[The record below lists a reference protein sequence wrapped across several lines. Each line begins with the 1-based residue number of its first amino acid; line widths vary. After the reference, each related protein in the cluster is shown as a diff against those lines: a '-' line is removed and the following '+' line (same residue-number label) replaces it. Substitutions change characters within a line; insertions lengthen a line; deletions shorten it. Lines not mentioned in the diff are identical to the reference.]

1 MTRKIDSPT
10 VVSAEGT
17 EPKIIE
23 EYVGRVNTGDASVSI
38 ARMRSPEG
46 WIEPAQ
52 TPEFDE
58 YTLVLAGTLVVEHE
72 GGRTEVRAGE
82 AVHTKAGER
91 VRYSTPEAGGAEYV
105 AVCVPAFAP
114 ETAHRDA

>member
-1 MTRKIDSPT
+1 MVP
-10 VVSAEGT
+10 AEGI

-23 EYVGRVNTGDASVSI
+23 EYVGRVNTGDASVSV
-38 ARMRSPEG
+38 ARMRSPQG

-58 YTLVLAGTLVVEHE
+58 YTLVLAGMLAVEHE
-72 GGRTEVRAGE
+72 GGRVEVRAGE

-91 VRYSTPEAGGAEYV
+91 VRYSTPEPGRAEYV
-105 AVCVPAFAP
+105 AVCVPAFSP
-114 ETAHRDA
+114 ETAHRDD